1 MSAYGAIDENMVA
14 RKYETTALYED
25 PFQYEDSMRHEL
37 SDFTPDQATLES
49 DMPRREY
56 QSTSRIHLRESGS
69 RGDNPEH
76 PEIFIGFTDRDPRGI
91 ATDPDFKQMANQSW
105 ARRRFKEAT
114 MYNDDDLS
122 VPSQGIHP
130 NKMRWQIRQSQNEL
144 KKRWKIFSTS
154 KDALKPGMSPV
165 SQRIGSEVDKTYA
178 ESERMD
184 QHLPSDMVFTQ
195 GKTAELSND
204 TAIGWWQTTDHEF
217 KVAQYGFNNQKMPG
231 RQHEGVKRDTRYEME
246 FKQSKQAKPSTSMVM
261 LMSAVVSN
269 KKTKHKEGDTNFKE
283 GFESTARKNGHVSTP
298 DELMNLMH
306 QAINQVKY
314 GESKDPI
321 TGKRQKVSDSK
332 ALQRFVHMTQKLPS
346 HAQLAIKEELERFV
360 KKTPTMTDLHPD
372 RTKVVINPKILTFM
386 DNIIRKTGKTNT
398 DLIGAH
404 MADDI
409 DTDVKTVQTQL
420 NGPTIN
426 GIPVFTTKRKT
437 GTATAPSRNGIIK
450 VNGESKK
457 THSYKHAKPD
467 VFNNPN
473 QQATHDSIMHNS
485 DNNMRR
491 GDLKQARDMMIAK
504 TRVDGDNPFGDNNG
518 LVRHGRKIGGKFQR
532 REMVTDHAEKDM
544 NDM

>member
-1 MSAYGAIDENMVA
+1 MSYGAIDEGMVA
-14 RKYETTALYED
+14 RKYEQTAFYED
-25 PFQYEDSMRHEL
+25 PFQVENSIRDEL
-37 SDFTPDQATLES
+37 RDFTPDQATLES

-76 PEIFIGFTDRDPRGI
+76 PEIFIGFTDRDPRGV

-114 MYNDDDLS
+114 MYNDDDHS

-130 NKMRWQIRQSQNEL
+130 NKMRWQIRQSQHEL
-144 KKRWKIFSTS
+144 KKRLKIFSTS

-165 SQRIGSEVDKTYA
+165 SQRNGSEVDKTYA

-204 TAIGWWQTTDHEF
+204 TNIGWWQTTDHEF
-217 KVAQYGFNNQKMPG
+217 KVAQYGFNNAKMPG
-231 RQHEGVKRDTRYEME
+231 RQHEGVKRDTRYEQE
-246 FKQSKQAKPSTSMVM
+246 FHQSKQNKPTTSMVM

-283 GFESTARKNGHVSTP
+283 GFETMSRKNGHMSTP
-298 DELMNLMH
+298 DELINLMH

-321 TGKRQKVSDSK
+321 TGKSKKLSDIK
-332 ALQRFVHMTQKLPS
+332 AVQQFVDMTQKLPS
-346 HAQLAIKEELERFV
+346 HAQLAIKEELERFTT
-360 KKTPTMTDLHPD
+360 KSASMRDLHPD
-372 RTKVVINPKILTFM
+372 RSKVIINPKILNFM
-386 DNIIRKTGKTNT
+386 DNIIRKTGKTKT
-398 DLIGAH
+398 ELLGAR

-409 DTDVKTVQTQL
+409 DSDVFTVQTQL

-426 GIPVFTTKRKT
+426 GIPFFTSKRKT
-437 GTATAPSRNGIIK
+437 GTATAPSRSGIIK

-473 QQATHDSIMHNS
+473 QQSTHDVMMKVSEQ
-485 DNNMRR
+485 NMKR
-491 GDLKQARDMMIAK
+491 GNLQQARDMMTAK
-504 TRVDGDNPFGDNNG
+504 NHVDHDNPFNDNEG
-518 LVRHGRKIGGKFQR
+518 QLRHGRSIGGKNQR
-532 REMVTDHAEKDM
+532 RDMVFEEMGNEMSDM
-544 NDM
+544 

>member
-1 MSAYGAIDENMVA
+1 MSYGAIDEGMVA
-14 RKYETTALYED
+14 RKYEQTAFYED
-25 PFQYEDSMRHEL
+25 PFQVENSIRDEL
-37 SDFTPDQATLES
+37 RDFTPDQATLES

-76 PEIFIGFTDRDPRGI
+76 PEIFIGFTDRDPRGV

-114 MYNDDDLS
+114 MYNDDDHS

-130 NKMRWQIRQSQNEL
+130 NKMRWQIRQSQHEL
-144 KKRWKIFSTS
+144 KKRLKIFSTS

-165 SQRIGSEVDKTYA
+165 SQRNGSEVDKTYA

-204 TAIGWWQTTDHEF
+204 TNIGWWQTTDHEF
-217 KVAQYGFNNQKMPG
+217 KVAQYGFNNAKMPG
-231 RQHEGVKRDTRYEME
+231 RQHEGVKRDTRYEQE
-246 FKQSKQAKPSTSMVM
+246 FHQSKQNKPTTSMVM

-283 GFESTARKNGHVSTP
+283 GFETMSRKNGHMSTP
-298 DELMNLMH
+298 DELINLMH

-321 TGKRQKVSDSK
+321 TGKSKKLSDIK
-332 ALQRFVHMTQKLPS
+332 AVQQFVDMTQKLPS
-346 HAQLAIKEELERFV
+346 HAQLAIKEELERFTT
-360 KKTPTMTDLHPD
+360 KSASMRDLHPD
-372 RTKVVINPKILTFM
+372 RSKVVINPKILNFM
-386 DNIIRKTGKTNT
+386 DNIIRKTGKTKT
-398 DLIGAH
+398 ELLGAR

-409 DTDVKTVQTQL
+409 DSDVFTVQTQL

-426 GIPVFTTKRKT
+426 GIPFFTSKRKT
-437 GTATAPSRNGIIK
+437 GTATAPSRSGIIK

-473 QQATHDSIMHNS
+473 QQSTHDVMMKVSEQ
-485 DNNMRR
+485 NMKR
-491 GDLKQARDMMIAK
+491 GNLQQARDMMTAK
-504 TRVDGDNPFGDNNG
+504 NHVDHDNPFNDNEG
-518 LVRHGRKIGGKFQR
+518 QLRHGRSIGGKNQR
-532 REMVTDHAEKDM
+532 RDMVFEEMGNEMSDM
-544 NDM
+544 